1 MQSLLKQYFG
11 YDEFR
16 PMQLEI
22 INNILEKK
30 DSLVLMPTGGG
41 KSMCYQIPALK
52 MDGITIVISPLIS
65 LMKDQVDNLKA
76 NGVAAEYI
84 NSSLSYSQMEDIKEK
99 AQRKEVKLLYL
110 APERLALE
118 QFKVFLMTLQIDLIA
133 IDEAHC
139 ISEWGHNFRKEYRN
153 LKNLKKLFPGV
164 PVVALTATATMN
176 VREDILKQLELD
188 NPKVFTS
195 SFDRDNL
202 KLIVAKKK
210 NSFNKI
216 LSLLKKNKDNPAII
230 YCFSRKDTE
239 NLASK
244 LRERDFSALPY
255 HAGLSNAIRKQNQ
268 DKFIKDKVNIIVATI
283 AFGMGIDKPDVRLI
297 IHHTFSKSLEG
308 YYQEIGRAGR
318 DGLPSECVLFYSY
331 GDKRKHDFFI
341 DKLYN
346 DSTKRNS
353 MYKLDKM
360 MEYCEGF
367 ECRRKTILDYFGEVA
382 QKKDCQGCDVCL
394 KLPEIEGV
402 DCENTVKFKR
412 TKSEKYDKKLFEK
425 LRRFRKLIS
434 EERNVPP
441 FIIFGDVSLREMAL
455 YFPKTREEMLKIKG
469 VGQQKLR
476 DFGDRFLRVIK
487 AYVEENGISVKKFEI
502 KKKMKQ
508 KTLHAYDPW
517 LENEDHQLTMM
528 FSENKPIREISL
540 ILNRSPSAV
549 RDRLRMHN
557 LIY

>member
-1 MQSLLKQYFG
+1 MQSLLKRYFG
-11 YDEFR
+11 YDDFR
-16 PMQLEI
+16 PKQLEI
-22 INNILEKK
+22 INNILEKR

-41 KSMCYQIPALK
+41 KSICFQIPSLK
-52 MDGITIVISPLIS
+52 MDGLAIVISPLIS
-65 LMKDQVDNLKA
+65 LMKDQVDNLNA
-76 NGVAAEYI
+76 NGVPAAYI
-84 NSSLSYSQMEDIKEK
+84 NSSLTYRQMEEIKEK
-99 AQRKEVKLLYL
+99 ARKNEIKLLYI

-118 QFKVFLMTLQIDLIA
+118 PFKVFLMTLNINLIA

-153 LKNLKKLFPGV
+153 LKNLKILFPNL
-164 PVVALTATATMN
+164 PIVALTATATQK
-176 VREDILKQLELD
+176 VKEDILKQLGLD
-188 NPKVFTS
+188 KPQIFTS
-195 SFDRDNL
+195 SFDRKNL

-239 NLASK
+239 NLALK
-244 LRERDFSALPY
+244 LRERGFSALPY
-255 HAGLSNAIRKQNQ
+255 HAGLPNAIRKQNQ
-268 DKFIKDKVNIIVATI
+268 DQFIKDKVNIIVATI

-341 DKLYN
+341 DKMHP
-346 DSTKRNS
+346 SPAKGS
-353 MYKLDKM
+353 SVAKLDKM
-360 MEYCEGF
+360 IEYCEGF
-367 ECRRKTILDYFGEVA
+367 ECRRKTILEYFGEIGLEE
-382 QKKDCQGCDVCL
+382 CTGCDFCL
-394 KLPEIEGV
+394 KLPELEGV
-402 DCENTVKFKR
+402 DSENVVKFKR
-412 TKSEKYDKKLFEK
+412 TTEKTYDKRLFEK
-425 LRRFRKLIS
+425 LRRFRKIIS

-455 YFPKTREEMLKIKG
+455 YYPRTRDEMLKIKG

-476 DFGDRFLRVIK
+476 DFGDRFIREIK
-487 AYVEENGISVKKFEI
+487 LYVEEYNIILKKFEI
-502 KKKMKQ
+502 KKRVKQ
-508 KTLHAYDPW
+508 KSLHAYDPW
-517 LENEDHQLTMM
+517 VEDEDQQLTML
-528 FSENKPIREISL
+528 FSANKPIREISL
-540 ILNRSPSAV
+540 VLNRTPSAV
-549 RDRLRMHN
+549 RERLRMHR